1 MKAVLPEHDGIFAP
15 ASRGELLDGE
25 TAVPSE
31 FGLATFVHR
40 SLAITG
46 QAADFVHG
54 SFSPDG
60 YGAHPRPRNAQVLR
74 LFDYASGRPLV
85 VAQLH
90 GLRDIAG
97 KGDTPAR
104 LAQAEALVAL
114 IGRIRKQDEPLV
126 VCGDFNV
133 LPDSATFEILGQFG
147 LTELVTSGGFAG
159 TRTSLYPKDGRFADY
174 MLVSPGVSVT
184 RFEVVR
190 EPEVSDHCALLLDI
204 A

>member
-1 MKAVLPEHDGIFAP
+1 LHGD
-15 ASRGELLDGE
+15 

-40 SLAITG
+40 SLAISG
-46 QAADFVHG
+46 QAMDFVHG
-54 SFSPDG
+54 AFSPDG

-74 LFDYASGRPLV
+74 LFDYAAGRPVV

-90 GLRDIAG
+90 GLRDMAG

-104 LAQAEALVAL
+104 VAQTEALVEL
-114 IGRIRKQDEPLV
+114 IGRVRREGDALV
-126 VCGDFNV
+126 VCGDLNV
-133 LPDSATFEILGQFG
+133 LPDSTTFEILGQLG
-147 LTELVTSGGFAG
+147 LIELVTSRGFAG

-174 MLVSPGVSVT
+174 MLVSADVNVT

-190 EPEVSDHCALLLDI
+190 QPEVSDHCPLLLEI
-204 A
+204 G